1 MRKFISKEVPQAN
14 DIDRIVEIIV
24 SINRL
29 KLPKPRYINI
39 AYDLLKNES
48 SFVTNKAIEYYKKK
62 ESVSVAFMRDVRYY
76 KDAADI
82 LKLSNFSTKF
92 LSLTTHNQKVFLRNR
107 ILNSEIIKS
116 FIKNRSFKDFRALVY
131 TPDEAKKYTDSSKR
145 GLVDRTLKRRIGTIE
160 SWLKYC
166 DLVEETN
173 QESIIDGKNNKIIT
187 IEKDNQKLERA
198 VNAHKELV
206 EMMKNHL
213 KKKNVLVYEDNL
225 VDLVYSGEDNIFFE
239 MKSITDENKG
249 NQFKKALGQLI
260 FYKNYY
266 NSKSKLVVVLEK
278 YIEEADYLI
287 NDDIDVIWKD
297 GYFFNSDDLTKK
309 KLKIIFSD

>member
-1 MRKFISKEVPQAN
+1 
-14 DIDRIVEIIV
+14 
-24 SINRL
+24 
-29 KLPKPRYINI
+29 
-39 AYDLLKNES
+39 
-48 SFVTNKAIEYYKKK
+48 
-62 ESVSVAFMRDVRYY
+62 
-76 KDAADI
+76 
-82 LKLSNFSTKF
+82 
-92 LSLTTHNQKVFLRNR
+92 
-107 ILNSEIIKS
+107 
-116 FIKNRSFKDFRALVY
+116 
-131 TPDEAKKYTDSSKR
+131 
-145 GLVDRTLKRRIGTIE
+145 
-160 SWLKYC
+160 
-166 DLVEETN
+166 
-173 QESIIDGKNNKIIT
+173 
-187 IEKDNQKLERA
+187 
-198 VNAHKELV
+198 
-206 EMMKNHL
+206 MMKNHL

>member
-14 DIDRIVEIIV
+14 DIDRVIEIIV
-24 SINRL
+24 SIDRL
-29 KLPKPRYINI
+29 NLPKPRYINI

-48 SFVTNKAIEYYKKK
+48 SFVTKKAIEYYKKT

-82 LKLSNFSTKF
+82 LKLSNFSSEF

-107 ILNSEIIKS
+107 ILDSEIIKS

-166 DLVEETN
+166 DLIEQSNKEG
-173 QESIIDGKNNKIIT
+173 IINDNNNKIII

-225 VDLVYSGEDNIFFE
+225 VDLVYSGQDNIFFE

-249 NQFKKALGQLI
+249 NQLKKALGQLI
-260 FYKNYY
+260 FYKNFY

-278 YIEEADYLI
+278 YIEDADYLI
-287 NDDIDVIWKD
+287 NDDIDVVWKD

-309 KLKIIFSD
+309 KLKIIFND